1 MVNPETGEP
10 LLQVG
15 IAYKHLKAKLDKEKE
30 EKKQKENS
38 QKIKDLASGKKGLEE
53 SAASD
58 KAKALGLD
66 YMKFGRYGK
75 DGKVTHKTSGDN
87 LVKVGKDDEPTDDK
101 PAKKP
106 DEPKKDTGKNPPMD
120 TDTKTKSKNFLKD
133 FENGDLET
141 DDGDSII
148 LDFDDETAKWLL
160 KSKKYGT

>member
-1 MVNPETGEP
+1 MRLLTKTKQKQIQKIYNKKHKQMLILKQVT

-87 LVKVGKDDEPTDDK
+87 LVKEGKDDEPTDDK
-101 PAKKP
+101 LKNLTNLKKIQV
-106 DEPKKDTGKNPPMD
+106 EIKK
-120 TDTKTKSKNFLKD
+120 
-133 FENGDLET
+133 
-141 DDGDSII
+141 
-148 LDFDDETAKWLL
+148 
-160 KSKKYGT
+160 